1 MPIQESTLY
10 LSIGI
15 VSVTSCL
22 PQKAFIWV
30 AIVVGKRIGYSKLDF
45 ILLS

>member
-22 PQKAFIWV
+22 LQKAFIWV
-30 AIVVGKRIGYSKLDF
+30 TVVVSKRIGYSMLDF